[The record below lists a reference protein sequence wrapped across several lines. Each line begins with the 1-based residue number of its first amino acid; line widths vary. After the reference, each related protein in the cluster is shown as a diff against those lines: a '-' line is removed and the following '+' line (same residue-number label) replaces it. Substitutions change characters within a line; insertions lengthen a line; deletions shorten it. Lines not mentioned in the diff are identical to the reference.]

1 LENLLL
7 SADVGIES
15 TEFLIKELSLGLSR
29 EHSADTGAAY
39 DFLRQRIETIVQ
51 PCARP
56 LFIRRD
62 ARPFIVLT
70 IGVNGS
76 GKTTTS
82 AKLAHQL
89 KRSGLSVM
97 LAASDTFRAA
107 AIEQLNAWAARIGVP
122 CISQKIGAD
131 AAAVAFD
138 AASSAKARDCDV
150 LIVDTAGRQHTDGTL
165 MDELR
170 KIKRVI
176 QKSDL
181 SAPHEVLLVL
191 DGGTGQNAL
200 AQLKQFDAA
209 VGVTGI
215 VVTKLDGTAK
225 GGVLIALAR
234 TARLPIRYIGVGES
248 EEDLRKFDAQE
259 YVAALFSDPS

>member
-1 LENLLL
+1 
-7 SADVGIES
+7 
-15 TEFLIKELSLGLSR
+15 
-29 EHSADTGAAY
+29 
-39 DFLRQRIETIVQ
+39 
-51 PCARP
+51 
-56 LFIRRD
+56 
-62 ARPFIVLT
+62 
-70 IGVNGS
+70 
-76 GKTTTS
+76 
-82 AKLAHQL
+82 
-89 KRSGLSVM
+89 
-97 LAASDTFRAA
+97 
-107 AIEQLNAWAARIGVP
+107 
-122 CISQKIGAD
+122 
-131 AAAVAFD
+131 
-138 AASSAKARDCDV
+138 
-150 LIVDTAGRQHTDGTL
+150 

-181 SAPHEVLLVL
+181 SAPHEVWLVL